1 MAFEDHRW
9 HPDEAQAISSYYA
22 VYKETVNSHGIFSGA
37 NFNPANI
44 SIEDKMAEIRN
55 EFVAILRKLINYEKG
70 KELNLIKAFLD
81 KYGIDLEFRSL
92 LEGCLKN
99 NDFTKAFN
107 YIHIKQ
113 HNIQEGVAKLPYNLE
128 KWNEYM
134 QSYMNIYIKK
144 TAEEAIKNMNDIGN
158 MSPEAIA
165 KEMLNYLRINYKGES
180 NYKNNFMNFMQTFED
195 ELMPLLKENK
205 VFGGKNWNI
214 PTNQIELEKSK
225 ASTNQTII
233 EKYTSIIIAGIV
245 NGLSQ
250 EEFIVSTYGGASTAR
265 ATRKLNFFSGK
276 SQNVQTETDAYLVL
290 DFGLTANKQANEMI
304 KQLQTDTAIK
314 NFINQIPE
322 NDFIIHYSSKDAS
335 ISLASKGTGSAK
347 IGKIKGKGS
356 LDSKIP
362 VLQNL
367 GMEGGFSPN
376 NIDNMIFTIVNN
388 GAGLVNE
395 GKGINEIT
403 QAITTLVIGFMF
415 EDFEDQLQ
423 NMVSG
428 LSNNEVHLYFLSG
441 KFVPIS
447 AILEQ
452 FIAQIEKTITNK
464 VVSVGITPAK
474 TLYTSKAEY
483 GKDRWN
489 FVREKTI
496 GATQMDIYI
505 LNNLLNNLG
514 I

>member
-1 MAFEDHRW
+1 MSFEDHRW
-9 HPDEAQAISSYYA
+9 HPDEAQAVSGYYA
-22 VYKETVNSHGIFSGA
+22 VYKETVSSHGIFAGA
-37 NFNPANI
+37 GFNPANI
-44 SIEDKMAEIRN
+44 SIEDKMAAIRN
-55 EFVAILRKLINYEKG
+55 DFLAILRRLIAYEKG
-70 KELNLIKAFLD
+70 KEHNLIQAFLE
-81 KYGIDLEFRSL
+81 KYGIDAEFKSL
-92 LEGCLKN
+92 LENCLKN

-113 HNIQEGVAKLPYNLE
+113 HNIQKGIMQLPYDLE

-144 TAEEAIKNMNDIGN
+144 TAEEAINNMNNIGN
-158 MSPEAIA
+158 MTPEAIA
-165 KEMLNYLRINYKGES
+165 QEMLNYLRTNYKGDT
-180 NYKNNFMNFMQTFED
+180 NYKNNFMNFMNTFEA
-195 ELMPLLKENK
+195 ELVPLLKENK
-205 VFGGKNWNI
+205 VFGGTNWNI
-214 PTNQIELEKSK
+214 PTNQIELERKK
-225 ASTNQTII
+225 ASTNETII
-233 EKYTSIIIAGIV
+233 EKYTSVIIAGIV

-250 EEFIVSTYGGASTAR
+250 EEFIVSAYGGASTAR

-290 DFGLTANKQANEMI
+290 DFGLNPDKQANDII
-304 KQLQTDTAIK
+304 KQLQTDTTIK
-314 NFINQIPE
+314 NFINQMPE
-322 NDFIIHYSSKDAS
+322 DNFIIHYSSKDAS
-335 ISLASKGTGSAK
+335 ISLSSKGTGSAK

-362 VLQNL
+362 VLQSL
-367 GMEGGFSPN
+367 GVEGGFSSSS
-376 NIDNMIFTIVNN
+376 IDNMIFTIVNN

-428 LSNNEVHLYFLSG
+428 LSNNEIHLYFLSG
-441 KFVPIS
+441 RFVPIS

-452 FIAQIEKTITNK
+452 FIAQIENTIHNK
-464 VVSVGITPAK
+464 VVSVGITPSK
-474 TLYTSKAEY
+474 TLFTSNAEY
-483 GKDRWN
+483 GQDRWN